1 MYYIFLKIRLQ
12 SLAELKNYHILSRNI
27 MYIEW
32 VHGLSREN
40 VIRWNYALWL
50 NFNRWN
56 FWTFGHAENFVVIC
70 KQSPSTERWTNYNV
84 YRKNHQKLMFV
95 MNSYSSNKTY
105 WSLPKI
111 HVPFKYRIDSSQSGI
126 ILHWKQYLRRPWLV
140 YMW

>member
-1 MYYIFLKIRLQ
+1 MYYIFLKIRWQ
-12 SLAELKNYHILSRNI
+12 SLAELRNYHILSRNI

-32 VHGLSREN
+32 VHGLSMEN
-40 VIRWNYALWL
+40 VIKWNYALWL

-70 KQSPSTERWTNYNV
+70 KQSPSTERWTNYTEKIT
-84 YRKNHQKLMFV
+84 KNSCLLWIHI
-95 MNSYSSNKTY
+95 SSNKTY

-111 HVPFKYRIDSSQSGI
+111 PFKYRIDSSQSGI